1 MTRPDPRCGQEEE
14 EDNDTPDEIE
24 KPGEDGRDQAAG
36 ASKQREHRPILA
48 SPWGRG
54 RSSAGSGGGGAPS
67 GDEGTLERPA
77 RGLDEGEKRLE
88 GRRRR
93 ATGGGAGEGGGRLPG
108 GRPRA
113 TGDVAVEDGD
123 RLLVRPDGHERGRGH
138 AQRADVVE
146 EPT

>member
-1 MTRPDPRCGQEEE
+1 MTRPDPRGGQEEE

-67 GDEGTLERPA
+67 GDERTLERPA

-93 ATGGGAGEGGGRLPG
+93 ATG
-108 GRPRA
+108 
-113 TGDVAVEDGD
+113 DVAVEDGD
-123 RLLVRPDGHERGRGH
+123 RLPVRPGGDARGRGPRH
-138 AQRADVVE
+138 
-146 EPT
+146 P